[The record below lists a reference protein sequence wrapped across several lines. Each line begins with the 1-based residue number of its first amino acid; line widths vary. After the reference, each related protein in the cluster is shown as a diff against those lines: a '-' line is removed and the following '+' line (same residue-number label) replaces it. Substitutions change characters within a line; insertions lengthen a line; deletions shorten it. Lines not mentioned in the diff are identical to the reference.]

1 MVVEDVKTARIA
13 LERLGASEASGSV
26 LAIKSPYVAM
36 KRPESED
43 LLRRRVTGKTPQ
55 LDPLLDSLLANAICV
70 AGGWSEAMDLAEQHP
85 GLTVVTASGHCCGP
99 NGWSVRSGDN
109 ASTITALED
118 ARDQVQV
125 ATARRE
131 AAEVERE
138 VAESRQRDTQTR
150 FSEALS
156 HLEGN
161 DLSLIHI

>member
-1 MVVEDVKTARIA
+1 MAT
-13 LERLGASEASGSV
+13 
-26 LAIKSPYVAM
+26 

-85 GLTVVTASGHCCGP
+85 GLTVVTASGYCCGP
-99 NGWSVRSGDN
+99 NGWRVRSGDN

-161 DLSLIHI
+161 DDLLTRSADGIDKVQRQRRDLDSVSYTHLTLPTIYSV